1 MAQKPTVERIETDL
15 ELKEDIRLHERG
27 WLWQRIGWFFILLLV
42 ILAATGFFGDG
53 VVSKKNIMGAQT
65 TLAYERFY
73 RKEARMEIKV
83 GLRQPGGT
91 HASVSF
97 PNSYLEQF
105 RIESI
110 QPEPKEILLRGNST
124 HYLFPGTDSMT
135 LVFYLIPQS
144 SGSVSG
150 TIGINNRPYPI
161 THFIYP

>member
-1 MAQKPTVERIETDL
+1 MAKKQTVEQVETDL
-15 ELKEDIRLHERG
+15 EINEDIPLHEKG
-27 WLWQRIGWFFILLLV
+27 WIWQRIGWFLILLLV

-53 VVSKKNIMGAQT
+53 VVSKKTISGSHT

-73 RKEARMEIKV
+73 RQEARMEIKV

-91 HASVSF
+91 LAAVSF

-135 LVFYLIPQS
+135 LVFYLVPQS